1 MYTSL
6 CVHTDIVHSLFFSGD
21 MPSLSLSLSLPI
33 AALSPKSSLTGVFA
47 IEQVWDLRKND
58 VVSRMRGHS
67 DTVTGMKLSP
77 DGSYLLTNAMDNT
90 SKWHEER
97 YMLFC

>member
-1 MYTSL
+1 ML
-6 CVHTDIVHSLFFSGD
+6 
-21 MPSLSLSLSLPI
+21 
-33 AALSPKSSLTGVFA
+33 A

-90 SKWHEER
+90 CKWHHGKCIAIVEGACLLETCFFF
-97 YMLFC
+97 LILVTAGKKKKNNLNILI